1 MKKFNILFITLGTYL
16 SLLTINNF
24 YAKANIKNHEIIS
37 NKPSEKIAQVNNNI
51 TDNQPKIQVAIL
63 LDSSNSMDGLIEQT
77 RTQIWS
83 VINAVSKV
91 KKNGKNPIF
100 QVSLYHYGNNDLP
113 SAEGF
118 NRMLNELST
127 DLDQVSENLFSIQ
140 TNGGQEYAGWVIDSA
155 VNELKWSNN
164 PQDFRVIFIAG
175 NEPFDQGNMNWEKA
189 VNLASQKDIII
200 NTIFCGESENVE
212 SNLWAM
218 GADRGKG
225 NYFNLNQ
232 DEKVVVISTPYDAEI
247 ARLNQQLNDTY
258 IPYGSQGRVNY
269 ERQQTQDMNAFSSP
283 NPAAGLSRSVAKT
296 TENYRNSSW
305 DLVDGV
311 TENNL
316 DLNSVDKTTLP
327 ENLRSL
333 SVPEIQKFV
342 DQMILKRAQIKAKIA
357 ELAQKRLDYI
367 AKNTPKDNMTATL
380 DRLMIDSLYKQLQA
394 KGFQI
399 QR

>member
-1 MKKFNILFITLGTYL
+1 MKKFNILFITLGAYFCFV
-16 SLLTINNF
+16 IANNI
-24 YAKANIKNHEIIS
+24 YAKANIKNGEIID
-37 NKPSEKIAQVNNNI
+37 NKLPENIAQIQNNV

-91 KKNGKNPIF
+91 RKNGKIPVF
-100 QVSLYHYGNNDLP
+100 QVSLYHYGNNSLP

-127 DLDQVSENLFSIQ
+127 DLDKVSENLFSIQ
-140 TNGGQEYAGWVIDSA
+140 TNGGQEYAGWVINSA

-175 NEPFDQGNMNWEKA
+175 NEPFDQGTVDWKKA
-189 VNLASQKDIII
+189 INSATQKDIIV
-200 NTIFCGESENVE
+200 NTIYCGESENTE

-218 GADRGKG
+218 GASQGKG
-225 NYFNLNQ
+225 NFFNLNQ
-232 DEKVVVISTPYDAEI
+232 DEKVVVIPTPYDGEI
-247 ARLNQQLNDTY
+247 ARLNQELNDTY
-258 IPYGSQGRVNY
+258 IPYGNQGRASF
-269 ERQQTQDMNAFSSP
+269 ERQQAQDMNAFSSP
-283 NPAAGLSRSVAKT
+283 NPSAGLARSEAKAT
-296 TENYRNSSW
+296 SSYRNSSW

-311 TENNL
+311 AENGV

-333 SVPEIQKFV
+333 SSAEIRKIV
-342 DQMILKRAQIKAKIA
+342 DEMMLKREQIKAKIA

-367 AKNTPKDNMTATL
+367 AKNTPKDNIQATL
-380 DRLMIDSLYKQLQA
+380 DRLMIDSLYKQLEA

>member
-1 MKKFNILFITLGTYL
+1 MKKFNILFITLGAYF
-16 SLLTINNF
+16 SFVIANNI
-24 YAKANIKNHEIIS
+24 YAKANIKNSEIIDD
-37 NKPSEKIAQVNNNI
+37 KPPENIAQIQNNV

-91 KKNGKNPIF
+91 KKNGKTPVF
-100 QVSLYHYGNNDLP
+100 QVSLYHYGNNSLP

-140 TNGGQEYAGWVIDSA
+140 TNGGQEYAGWVINSA

-164 PQDFRVIFIAG
+164 PQDFRAIFIAG

-189 VNLASQKDIII
+189 VNLASQKDIIV

-218 GADRGKG
+218 GANEGKG

-232 DEKVVVISTPYDAEI
+232 DEKVVVIPTPYDAQI
-247 ARLNQQLNDTY
+247 ARLNQELNDTY
-258 IPYGSQGRVNY
+258 IPYGNQGATNY
-269 ERQQTQDMNAFSSP
+269 RRQQEQDMNAVSSP
-283 NPAAGLSRSVAKT
+283 NPAAAVGRSVAKT
-296 TENYRNSSW
+296 TESYRNSSW

-311 TENNL
+311 TESGV

-333 SVPEIQKFV
+333 SAPEIQKNV
-342 DQMILKRAQIKAKIA
+342 DEMMLKRQQIKAKIA

-367 AKNTPKDNMTATL
+367 AKNTPKDNIQVTL
-380 DRLMIDSLYKQLQA
+380 DRLMIDSLYKQLEA